1 MKARPYPRWISR
13 LFILL
18 AGVLAV
24 TGFMQMPITKRY
36 YLSDLPGMAWSA
48 NFYTVHRVHYVL
60 AALFLLLLGIVAAN
74 WFRAWRGKLALTGFG
89 WARIAVV
96 AALVVSGGFRVYRN
110 LPGVTLDPSLVLAID
125 WVHLIAAV
133 LLGVL
138 ALAALI
144 ARRSAYAVRR

>member
-18 AGVLAV
+18 TGVLAV

-60 AALFLLLLGIVAAN
+60 ASLFLLLLGIVVAN
-74 WFRAWRGKLALTGFG
+74 WFRNWRGRLALTGLG
-89 WARIAVV
+89 WARVGVV

-110 LPGVTLDPSLVLAID
+110 LPGVTLDPTLVLAID
-125 WVHLIAAV
+125 WVHLVSVFV
-133 LLGVL
+133 LGIL

-144 ARRSAYAVRR
+144 AGRSAYAARK